1 MEAFA
6 VHSGH
11 RLERL
16 ELDAGK
22 RTAVNGRD
30 AGEALPPASPSASP
44 LSVVHLT
51 KRYHQR
57 SGGELEAVSDLSL
70 EVAAGECFGL
80 LGPNGSGKTTTIKC
94 ISGFYPPSQ
103 GQVFVAGYDVHL
115 RPKLARQ
122 FLGLCDQEETL
133 DSDFNVFD
141 QLVRHASYFRIPSRV
156 AKERAL
162 VLLEQ
167 FGLTEKAREPIDSL
181 SGGLK
186 RRLQVARA
194 LISDP
199 RVLVLDEPTTGL
211 DPDARRTVWEVL
223 VHARSRGVA
232 ILLSTHY
239 MEEAQ
244 RLCDRAAILHKGRIL
259 DVDSPARLIDRHI
272 EREVVEEEVRPGVIW
287 SRAPNLEDV
296 YLKLTG
302 SRLGVDGL

>member
-1 MEAFA
+1 M
-6 VHSGH
+6 
-11 RLERL
+11 
-16 ELDAGK
+16 
-22 RTAVNGRD
+22 
-30 AGEALPPASPSASP
+30 PASSP
-44 LSVVHLT
+44 LCVVHLT

-57 SGGELEAVSDLSL
+57 FGPDLEAVSDVSF
-70 EVAAGECFGL
+70 EVAPGECFGL

-94 ISGFYPPSQ
+94 ISGFYPPTE
-103 GQVFVAGYDVHL
+103 GEVFLDRYNVYLH
-115 RPKLARQ
+115 PKLARKS
-122 FLGLCDQEETL
+122 LGVCDQEETL

-141 QLVRHASYFRIPSRV
+141 QLVWHARYFHVPPSV
-156 AKERAL
+156 ARERATA
-162 VLLEQ
+162 LLRQ
-167 FGLTEKAREPIDSL
+167 FGLTEKAREPIESL

-211 DPDARRTVWEVL
+211 DPDVRRMVWEVL
-223 VHARSRGVA
+223 TQARSRGVA

-244 RLCDRAAILHKGRIL
+244 RLCDRVAILHKGRIL
-259 DVDSPARLIDRHI
+259 DIASPPRLIAKHI
-272 EREVVEEEVRPGVIW
+272 TREIVEEEVRPGVIW
-287 SRAPNLEDV
+287 KRAPNLEDV

>member
-1 MEAFA
+1 MAT
-6 VHSGH
+6 
-11 RLERL
+11 
-16 ELDAGK
+16 
-22 RTAVNGRD
+22 TA
-30 AGEALPPASPSASP
+30 P
-44 LSVVHLT
+44 LRVVGLT

-57 SGGELEAVSDLSL
+57 SGPDVEAVSDISF
-70 EVAAGECFGL
+70 EVAPGECFGL

-94 ISGFYPPSQ
+94 ISGFYPPSK
-103 GQVFVAGYDVHL
+103 GEVFVAGFNVYFH
-115 RPKLARQ
+115 PKLARKA
-122 FLGLCDQEETL
+122 LGVCDQDETL

-141 QLVRHASYFRIPSRV
+141 QLVWQATYFRIPPNV
-156 AKERAL
+156 ARERAST
-162 VLLEQ
+162 LLEQ
-167 FGLTEKAREPIDSL
+167 FGLSERARQPIESL

-211 DPDARRTVWEVL
+211 DPDVRRMVWEIL
-223 VHARSRGVA
+223 VQARSRGAA

-259 DVDSPARLIDRHI
+259 DVASPQKLIAKHI
-272 EREVVEEEVRPGVIW
+272 PRETVEEEVRPGVIW
-287 SRAPNLEDV
+287 KREPNLEDV